1 MNPSAQV
8 FAAYPQL
15 ENPRATPIGR
25 GLINE
30 TYLVQR
36 GGALVQGSGALASG
50 DDAAP
55 GFILQRVNP
64 IFSPAIHENIRAVTE
79 HLAAKG
85 LETPRLLPT
94 RDDRLYLDLGQE
106 GCWRLM
112 TRVPGESFD
121 QVRSAEQARAAG
133 ALVARFHSALNDLRH
148 CFRPLG
154 IELHNTPAHLANLQ
168 SALRAHVDHPLHGD
182 VKRLAE
188 SIAPAFNTWEDLGE
202 LPLRPAHGDL
212 KFNNLLFR
220 AEREPVALIDLDTL
234 SPLPLMI
241 ELGDAWRSWCNP
253 SGEEEAEVV
262 LDLGIFAS
270 SLEGYLGALEFEIK
284 AAERRSLAFGI
295 ERLSLELAAR
305 FAADALQESYF
316 AWDRE
321 RFETAGAH
329 NFARARRQFQ
339 LYERAVDTR
348 EQRLALLVS

>member
-15 ENPRATPIGR
+15 ENPRTTPIGR

-30 TYLVQR
+30 TYLVR
-36 GGALVQGSGALASG
+36 CSGALVQSSGALARG
-50 DDAAP
+50 ADAEP

-94 RDDRLYLDLGQE
+94 RDDHLYLDLGQE

-121 QVRSAEQARAAG
+121 QVRSGEQARAAG

-148 CFRPLG
+148 DFQPLG
-154 IELHNTPAHLANLQ
+154 IEIHNTPGHLANLN
-168 SALRAHVDHPLHGD
+168 SALCSYPNHPLHGD
-182 VKRLAE
+182 VKQLAE
-188 SIAPAFNTWEDLGE
+188 IIAPAFAAWEDLGE

-234 SPLPLMI
+234 SKLPLMI

-253 SGEEEAEVV
+253 RGEEEGDPV
-262 LDLGIFAS
+262 LDFGIFAN

-284 AAERRSLAFGI
+284 AVERRSLAFGI

-316 AWDRE
+316 AWDSQ
-321 RFETAGAH
+321 RFERAGAH
-329 NFARARRQFQ
+329 HLARARLQLQ
-339 LYERAVDTR
+339 LYEQALITR
-348 EQRLALLVS
+348 EQRLALLAT